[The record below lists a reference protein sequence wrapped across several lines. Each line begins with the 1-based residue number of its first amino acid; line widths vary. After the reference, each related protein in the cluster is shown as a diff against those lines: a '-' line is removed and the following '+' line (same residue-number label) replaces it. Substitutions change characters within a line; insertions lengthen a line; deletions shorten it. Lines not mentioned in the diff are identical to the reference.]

1 MKTFFLDILP
11 KIQKFSQKLDDISLL
26 TNQHWVLMG
35 SIGSDKT
42 IYIFRLNNE
51 LLVSTNG
58 KVTKGKWE
66 YLGNNS
72 ILVDI
77 NDDSYLFKHGF
88 FDSSVLALKADNSE
102 EYTVFVNENKFE
114 GELNSINKLLEFLE
128 TKYLDNPI
136 ISKETPFITEIPTTE
151 QIEKP
156 NDWNLFWSIKG
167 RLRRKYYIKR
177 VVFLLIPSI
186 FFLIIFGDSN
196 SDTVYFYGSTLLI
209 ATYLIIVLQSIKRLQ
224 DINISGWYCLVLLI
238 PYINLLFL
246 IYLIFAQGNTG
257 GNQYG
262 KDPK

>member
-1 MKTFFLDILP
+1 MKTFLLDILP
-11 KIQKFSQKLDDISLL
+11 KIQNFSQKLDDISLL

-77 NDDSYLFKHGF
+77 NDESYLFKHGF
-88 FDSSVLALKADNSE
+88 FDSTVLALKADNSE

-114 GELNSINKLLEFLE
+114 GELNSINKLLKFLE

-136 ISKETPFITEIPTTE
+136 ISKGTPFITEIPTSE
-151 QIEKP
+151 RLEKP
-156 NDWNLFWSIKG
+156 NDWDLFWSIKG
-167 RLRRKYYIKR
+167 RLRRKDYFIR
-177 VVFLLIPSI
+177 IVFLIIPI
-186 FFLIIFGDSN
+186 ILFLSIFGDSS
-196 SDTVYFYGSTLLI
+196 SDGTYLIGYTLLI
-209 ATYLIIVLQSIKRLQ
+209 GTYLIIILQSIKRLQ
-224 DINISGWYCLVLLI
+224 DINMSGWYCLVLLI
-238 PYINLLFL
+238 PIINLFFL
-246 IYLIFAQGNTG
+246 IYLIFARGNTG
-257 GNQYG
+257 RNQYA
-262 KDPK
+262 KD